1 MNQMLV
7 LVRYGQYH
15 VTNNLLIDIE
25 EIDDYR
31 QYSCFGD
38 TNDPRQS

>member
-15 VTNNLLIDIE
+15 VTNNSLMDIE

>member
-7 LVRYGQYH
+7 LVRHGQYH
-15 VTNNLLIDIE
+15 VTNNSLMNIE

-38 TNDPRQS
+38 TNDPKQS

>member
-15 VTNNLLIDIE
+15 VTINPLTDVE

-31 QYSCFGD
+31 
-38 TNDPRQS
+38 

>member
-15 VTNNLLIDIE
+15 VTNNLLINIE

-38 TNDPRQS
+38 TNDPKQS